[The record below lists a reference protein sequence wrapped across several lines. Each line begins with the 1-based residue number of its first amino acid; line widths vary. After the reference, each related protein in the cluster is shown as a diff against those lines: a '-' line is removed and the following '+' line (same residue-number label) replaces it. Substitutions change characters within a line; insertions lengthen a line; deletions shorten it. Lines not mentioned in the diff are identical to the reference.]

1 MITLRGRLRR
11 DGALELV
18 VIDEGPGMTDAEIE
32 VALTLFGQAAAG
44 RSHNS
49 GTGLG
54 LPLARTMTELHGGQ
68 MVIESVKGRGTTI
81 HVMLPLERV
90 LQPALGETARQLHLS
105 LG

>member
-1 MITLRGRLRR
+1 
-11 DGALELV
+11 
-18 VIDEGPGMTDAEIE
+18 MTDAEVE

-68 MVIESVKGRGTTI
+68 LIIESLKGRGTTI
-81 HVMLPLERV
+81 RIVLPPERV
-90 LQPALGETARQLHLS
+90 LQPALEEAEHHQLHLS

>member
-1 MITLRGRLRR
+1 
-11 DGALELV
+11 
-18 VIDEGPGMTDAEIE
+18 VIDEGSGMTDAEIE

-54 LPLARTMTELHGGQ
+54 LPLARTMAELHGGHLI
-68 MVIESVKGRGTTI
+68 IESVKERGTTI
-81 HVMLPLERV
+81 RVVLPAERIRSEIV
-90 LQPALGETARQLHLS
+90 PEENQLRLS